1 MEVHNMGVI
10 DRVSRLVRANVNDL
24 LDQAEDPE
32 IMIDQILRD
41 MESNIVDARKQ
52 VASMIAQEKELE
64 FERDE
69 TQKLADAWGDKAQ
82 RAVDAG
88 KDDLAREALRRQKD
102 YGDNAALYEQQLQLQ
117 NQAVTKLKSQLSQL
131 EAKYDQTRG
140 QRDSLVAR
148 QKRARAQAQIAKSI
162 GSADFSSMDPTSD
175 LDRMERK
182 IRSQEAT
189 TAAMLEMQD
198 DSIDAQFAELDYDSD
213 IEARLAA
220 LKGGKT
226 AAAEIPA
233 SLDSDE

>member
-1 MEVHNMGVI
+1 MGVI

-41 MESNIVDARKQ
+41 MESNIADGRKQ

-64 FERDE
+64 YERDE
-69 TQKLADAWGDKAQ
+69 TQKLADAWGEKAQ

-102 YGDNAALYEQQLQLQ
+102 YADNAALYDQQLELQ
-117 NQAVTKLKSQLSQL
+117 SQAVAKLKAQLSQL
-131 EAKYDQTRG
+131 EAKYDQTRS
-140 QRDSLVAR
+140 QRDTLVAR
-148 QKRARAQAQIAKSI
+148 QKRARAQAQIA
-162 GSADFSSMDPTSD
+162 GSLGASDFTAMDPSSD

-182 IRSQEAT
+182 IRSQEAQ

-213 IEARLAA
+213 IEERLAA
-220 LKGGKT
+220 LKGSNA

-233 SLDSDE
+233 SLDDSE

>member
-1 MEVHNMGVI
+1 MGVI

-41 MESNIVDARKQ
+41 MGSNISDARKQ

-64 FERDE
+64 YERDE
-69 TQKLADAWGDKAQ
+69 TRKLADAWGDKAQ

-102 YGDNAALYEQQLQLQ
+102 YGDNATLYEQQLELQ
-117 NQAVTKLKSQLSQL
+117 SQAVNKLKGQLSQL
-131 EAKYDQTRG
+131 EAKYDQTRS

-148 QKRARAQAQIAKSI
+148 QKRARAQAQIAESVG
-162 GSADFSSMDPTSD
+162 GSNFSSLDPTSD

-189 TAAMLEMQD
+189 SAAMLEMQD

-220 LKGGKT
+220 LKGGKS

-233 SLDSDE
+233 SLDTDA

>member
-1 MEVHNMGVI
+1 MGVM

-41 MESNIVDARKQ
+41 MESNIADGRKQ
-52 VASMIAQEKELE
+52 VAAMIAQEKELE

-82 RAVDAG
+82 RAVDAS

-102 YGDNAALYEQQLQLQ
+102 YSDNAGLYGQQLELQ
-117 NQAVTKLKSQLSQL
+117 GQAVAKLKAQLAQL

-140 QRDSLVAR
+140 QRDTLIAR
-148 QKRARAQAQIAKSI
+148 QKRARAQAQIAESLS
-162 GSADFSSMDPTSD
+162 GADFSAMDPSSD

-182 IRSQEAT
+182 IRSQEAKS
-189 TAAMLEMQD
+189 AALLEMQD

-213 IEARLAA
+213 IEERLAA
-220 LKGGKT
+220 LKAGT
-226 AAAEIPA
+226 AVTAEIPA
-233 SLDSDE
+233 SLETAE

>member
-1 MEVHNMGVI
+1 MGVI

-41 MESNIVDARKQ
+41 MQANIADARKQ

-64 FERDE
+64 FDRDE
-69 TQKLADAWGDKAQ
+69 TKKLSDAWGDKAQ
-82 RAVDAG
+82 RAVDAD

-102 YGDNAALYEQQLQLQ
+102 YSDNAALYQQQFELQ
-117 NQAVTKLKSQLSQL
+117 NQSVVKLKSQLTQL
-131 EAKYDQTRG
+131 EAKYDQTRS

-148 QKRARAQAQIAKSI
+148 QKRARAQAQIAQSLS
-162 GSADFSSMDPTSD
+162 SADFSSMDPTTD

-182 IRSQEAT
+182 IRGQEAQ

-213 IEARLAA
+213 IESRLVA
-220 LKGGKT
+220 LKGEKT
-226 AAAEIPA
+226 VAAEIPA
-233 SLDSDE
+233 SLDSDA

>member
-1 MEVHNMGVI
+1 MGVI

-41 MESNIVDARKQ
+41 MESNISDARKQ
-52 VASMIAQEKELE
+52 VAEMIVQEKELE

-69 TQKLADAWGDKAQ
+69 TRKLADAWGEKAQ

-102 YGDNAALYEQQLQLQ
+102 YGDNAELYDQQLELQ
-117 NQAVTKLKSQLSQL
+117 RQSVAKLKGQLSAL
-131 EAKYDQTRG
+131 EAKYEQTRS
-140 QRDSLVAR
+140 QRDTLVAR
-148 QKRARAQAQIAKSI
+148 QKRARAQAQIAEAM
-162 GSADFSSMDPTSD
+162 GGTDFSSMDPSSD

-182 IRSQEAT
+182 IRGQEAR
-189 TAAMLEMQD
+189 TAAMLDMQD
-198 DSIDAQFAELDYDSD
+198 DSLDAQFAELDYDSD
-213 IEARLAA
+213 IEDRLAA
-220 LKGGKT
+220 LKAGSS

-233 SLDSDE
+233 SIDANE